1 VPDILFERSLKPT
14 EIAARVRKTGYSPV
28 MSVLRFSFRLGTAV
42 VQRSLEEVSVSAEK
56 KRG

>member
-1 VPDILFERSLKPT
+1 MPDILFERSLKST
-14 EIAARVRKTGYSPV
+14 EIAARVRKTGYSLV